1 MTLRK
6 RHPKTTESANKVHH
20 YMTNDFVKTV
30 FSSPLMTNS
39 VALTSVANVVL
50 CDANIDIGV
59 VIDQYEPNG

>member
-6 RHPKTTESANKVHH
+6 RHPKTTESADKVQH

-59 VIDQYEPNG
+59 VIDQNETYG